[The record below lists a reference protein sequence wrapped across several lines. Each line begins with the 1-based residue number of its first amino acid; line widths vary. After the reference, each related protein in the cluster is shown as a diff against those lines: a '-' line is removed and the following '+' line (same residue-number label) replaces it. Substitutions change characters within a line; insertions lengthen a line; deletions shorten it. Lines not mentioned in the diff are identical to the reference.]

1 MPVTVRIPS
10 PLRRHTDGAATVE
23 VEADTVRE
31 VISELDAAHDGIA
44 ERLLD
49 DGELRRFVNVFVQD
63 EDIRYQDGLDTPVS
77 DGVVVSIVPAV
88 AGG

>member
-23 VEADTVRE
+23 VEAGTVRE
-31 VISELDAAHDGIA
+31 VISELDAAHNGIA

-49 DGELRRFVNVFVQD
+49 DGELRRFVNVFVED

-77 DGVVVSIVPAV
+77 DGAVVSIVPAV